1 MADKPAD
8 KPAEADEAQAY
19 EANDAEADEADAEA
33 DEAYK
38 AEANEA
44 DYVEKTDEA
53 EADDADDAVVLDELD
68 GADKANATDQESNN
82 QLGTDVVG
90 LDKLVA
96 AKGNDAVG
104 SQFAAEVQDEVGSQ
118 FAAEVQ
124 DAVGSQFAA
133 EVQDA
138 VGSQF
143 AKADADDATEDNKAN
158 KAEVSTIIV
167 YLCCLRPFPLTKYC
181 AIFSKDKEYFCPR
194 PIANNNQL
202 ERADKVVDVT
212 NIVDELNKLDEAN
225 ETDEANNATIRQ
237 RR

>member
-8 KPAEADEAQAY
+8 KPTEADEAQAY

-33 DEAYK
+33 DEANEAK
-38 AEANEA
+38 ANEA

-68 GADKANATDQESNN
+68 GADKANATNQESNN

-104 SQFAAEVQDEVGSQ
+104 SQFAAEVQD
-118 FAAEVQ
+118 
-124 DAVGSQFAA
+124 AVGSQFA
-133 EVQDA
+133 E
-138 VGSQF
+138 
-143 AKADADDATEDNKAN
+143 ADADDATEDNKAN

-167 YLCCLRPFPLTKYC
+167 YLCCLQPFPLTKYC